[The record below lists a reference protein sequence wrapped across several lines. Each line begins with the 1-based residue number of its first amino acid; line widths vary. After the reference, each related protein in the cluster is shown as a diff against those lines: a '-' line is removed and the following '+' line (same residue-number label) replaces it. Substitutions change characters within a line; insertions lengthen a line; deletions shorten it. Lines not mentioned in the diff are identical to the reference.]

1 MRLLLVILF
10 AILYG
15 TTSYASDRKKEFID
29 MVQGCI
35 NEIDHTVQIPNKLI
49 IGIEALESGWGTSR
63 FTIEGNNLFG
73 IRTFDLKKP
82 NMKPLDNAKADFGV
96 KVYDNK
102 CDSVRDFVNIIEN
115 NYNYSEFRKL
125 RDEGMNLYVLINT
138 LTEYSENPNY
148 TTILTKVVRN
158 LW

>member
-1 MRLLLVILF
+1 
-10 AILYG
+10 
-15 TTSYASDRKKEFID
+15 
-29 MVQGCI
+29 
-35 NEIDHTVQIPNKLI
+35 
-49 IGIEALESGWGTSR
+49 
-63 FTIEGNNLFG
+63 
-73 IRTFDLKKP
+73 
-82 NMKPLDNAKADFGV
+82 MKPLDNAKADFGV

-148 TTILTKVVRN
+148 TTILAKVVRN
-158 LW
+158 L